1 MKPCVK
7 KFGGSLLRSD
17 SDFLVVAN
25 YLSKFYNQGLPL
37 IVVVSAQYGMTDKL
51 IQQAMRYSPCQGEA
65 YELLLSLGE
74 QQSCALLSLAL
85 QSLGIPSEVFCGYRV
100 GIHKTSKDNFEVDV
114 DMYWRAVKQS
124 IAIIGGF
131 QVMNEKSQ
139 LLNLGRGGSDL
150 TALLI
155 ASAMKFDCELV
166 KNVPGIFNL
175 NDQGE
180 RLDNFYKHITF
191 KDLQR
196 LLKLGSFVVQ
206 LQAVEF
212 AEKKQYAFTV
222 MDIHGCGTK
231 VGGCVCSTFRDSQN
245 KFLPASYVDTLTQ
258 VAL

>member
-17 SDFLVVAN
+17 ADFLVIAN

-74 QQSCALLSLAL
+74 QHSCALLSLAL
-85 QSLGIPSEVFCGYRV
+85 QSLGIPSKVFCGYHV
-100 GIHKTSKDNFEVDV
+100 GIHKTSKDGFDIDV
-114 DMYWRAVKQS
+114 DTYWQAVKQG
-124 IAIIGGF
+124 IVIVGGF

-155 ASAMKFDCELV
+155 ADAMDLNCELV
-166 KNVPGIFNL
+166 KDVSGIFDL
-175 NDQGE
+175 DDQGK

-196 LLKLGSFVVQ
+196 LLKLGAFVVQ
-206 LQAVEF
+206 PQAVDF
-212 AEKKQYAFTV
+212 AEKKQYSFTV
-222 MDIHGCGTK
+222 MDIYGCGTK
-231 VGGCVCSTFRDSQN
+231 VGGCVCSSFRDSRN
-245 KFLPASYVDTLTQ
+245 KLLVASHGDTLTQ